1 MVWLL
6 LQVDVTRGYHKRH
19 GVAGEWEYLLRRD
32 QLPPHVGAM
41 WAAGSR
47 GVKFAFEMGT
57 DGRGILTVTPTGC
70 TAAAR
75 HSDADVESGQQEGEV
90 VSKKLDCRFLMGLG

>member
-1 MVWLL
+1 
-6 LQVDVTRGYHKRH
+6 VDVTRGFHKRQ
-19 GVAGEWEYLLRRD
+19 GVAGEWEYHLRRD

-57 DGRGILTVTPTGC
+57 DGRGILTVTPRTGC
-70 TAAAR
+70 TAPAR
-75 HSDADVESGQQEGEV
+75 DSRADVVSGQQVG
-90 VSKKLDCRFLMGLG
+90 KLACNLF